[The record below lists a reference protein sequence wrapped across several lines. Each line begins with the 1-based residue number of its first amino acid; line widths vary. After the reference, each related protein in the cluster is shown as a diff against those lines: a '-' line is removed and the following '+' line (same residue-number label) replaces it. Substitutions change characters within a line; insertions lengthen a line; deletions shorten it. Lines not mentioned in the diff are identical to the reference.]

1 MGRCV
6 KHLSF
11 FEKTIKESSILT
23 DITDKKVVYCMDFR
37 SWKGKVEIMALES
50 IGATGNNRNYVDAVK
65 TVSKTPQAQLKA
77 AEEPVKKTAAPAPA
91 TVSAAASAEAKGTE
105 AQGQKEEEIISSKI
119 KDAVDKVNQKIIP
132 SKTRCEFSYH
142 EDTNRISIKVI
153 DQATEETIK
162 EIPAEETLDMLSK
175 IWELAGLL
183 VDERR

>member
-1 MGRCV
+1 MFAAKQELVSCTGQV
-6 KHLSF
+6 
-11 FEKTIKESSILT
+11 
-23 DITDKKVVYCMDFR
+23 
-37 SWKGKVEIMALES
+37 SWKGKVENMALES
-50 IGATGNNRNYVDAVK
+50 IGASGNNRNYVDVVK
-65 TVSKTPQAQLKA
+65 NVNKAPQTQVKA
-77 AEEPVKKTAAPAPA
+77 AEEVVKKAAPSALAAAMTAA
-91 TVSAAASAEAKGTE
+91 VSAEAKGAVAE
-105 AQGQKEEEIISSKI
+105 GQKEEETISSKI
-119 KDAVDKVNQKIIP
+119 KDAVDKVNEKIVP

>member
-1 MGRCV
+1 
-6 KHLSF
+6 
-11 FEKTIKESSILT
+11 
-23 DITDKKVVYCMDFR
+23 
-37 SWKGKVEIMALES
+37 MALES
-50 IGATGNNRNYVDAVK
+50 IGAAGTGMNYVDVVKQNVNKAPQTQVK
-65 TVSKTPQAQLKA
+65 T
-77 AEEPVKKTAAPAPA
+77 AEEVVKKTATPTASALAAP
-91 TVSAAASAEAKGTE
+91 VSAEAKGAE
-105 AQGQKEEEIISSKI
+105 ASLQKKEDETISSKI
-119 KDAVDKVNQKIIP
+119 KDAVDKVNEKIVP